1 MPKIKIPRK
10 STNIDM
16 TAMCDV
22 AFLLLS
28 FFILATQ
35 FKPSEALEV
44 QTPTSVQTRVAEMED
59 VVMITIDPKGRVFF
73 SVSDDNT
80 SEKGD
85 IIEEVNTAKNLGLT
99 AAEMQNFKNS
109 GSYIG
114 VPFSQLKSY
123 LQKKPEDWSAMA
135 QSGQLVGIPVTDTL
149 NNELIVWMRAAVGAF
164 QGSTMNLLVKGD
176 NNAKYSTF
184 KGVIDAFK
192 KNEQMKFKMITNP
205 EGVPTGSE
213 LYKKNLAK
221 KPAE

>member
-35 FKPSEALEV
+35 FKPAEALEV
-44 QTPTSVQTRVAEMED
+44 KTPTSVSTEVAEMKD
-59 VVMITIDPKGRVFF
+59 VVMITFDKDGKVFF
-73 SVSDDNT
+73 SVSDENQD
-80 SEKGD
+80 EKSD
-85 IIEEVNTAKNLGLT
+85 IIEAVNTAKSLGLT
-99 AAEMQNFKNS
+99 PAEMQNFKNS

-114 VPFSQLKSY
+114 VPFAQLKSY
-123 LQKKPEDWSAMA
+123 LQRKPEEVAGMS
-135 QSGQLVGIPVTDTL
+135 LPGIPVTDTL
-149 NNELIVWMRAAVGAF
+149 NNEMTEWVRAAVGAF
-164 QGSTMNLLVKGD
+164 QGSTMNLMVKGD
-176 NNAKYSTF
+176 NNARYASF

-192 KNEQMKFKMITNP
+192 KNDQMKFKMLTNP

-213 LYKKNLAK
+213 LYKQPRVA
-221 KPAE
+221 AAH

>member
-1 MPKIKIPRK
+1 
-10 STNIDM
+10 
-16 TAMCDV
+16 MCDV

-85 IIEEVNTAKNLGLT
+85 MIEEVNTAKNLGLS
-99 AAEMQNFKNS
+99 AEEMQNFKNS

-149 NNELIVWMRAAVGAF
+149 NNELTVWMRAAVGAF